1 MIKNYFSVTK
11 PGIVFGNLASA
22 AGGFFLASKGQVDF
36 PVLLL
41 TIIGISFVVASGC
54 VFNNC
59 IDRKIDRKMRR
70 TCNRVLAKR
79 LMSPQVAVFY
89 ASLLGIAGTMLLL
102 AITNMLSVAIVLV
115 GFAIYVCV
123 YSMYA
128 KRSSIYGM
136 LTGSLAGAAPPLA
149 GYCAITNRFDVGALI
164 LLSIFV
170 LWQMPHAYAIAIFR
184 LNDYTAAAIPVLPVK
199 RGICAAKT
207 HIIVYILAFMA
218 AVLMLTLCGYTGY
231 IYLSVAAGF
240 CLFWLC
246 MAWRGYN
253 ASDDEFWA
261 KKQFVLS
268 ILTVFAVSIM
278 MAIDFTVSSAPGM
291 LLTYAP

>member
-22 AGGFFLASKGQVDF
+22 AGGFFLACKGQVDV

-70 TCNRVLAKR
+70 TCNRVLARR
-79 LMSPQVAVFY
+79 LMSPKVAVFY

-115 GFAIYVCV
+115 GFAIYVCI

-128 KRSSIYGM
+128 KRSSVYGM

-149 GYCAITNRFDVGALI
+149 GYCAVTGRFDLGAVI
-164 LLSIFV
+164 LLSIFS
-170 LWQMPHAYAIAIFR
+170 LWQMPHCYSIAVFRFDDYA
-184 LNDYTAAAIPVLPVK
+184 AAAIPVLPVK
-199 RGICAAKT
+199 KGTATTRK
-207 HIIVYILAFMA
+207 HIVGYILAFVA
-218 AVLMLTLCGYTGY
+218 ATLMLTFGGYTGY
-231 IYLSVAAGF
+231 STLAVASGLGLS
-240 CLFWLC
+240 WL
-246 MAWRGYN
+246 N
-253 ASDDEFWA
+253 
-261 KKQFVLS
+261 
-268 ILTVFAVSIM
+268 TAVWI
-278 MAIDFTVSSAPGM
+278 TEHSSEAFLKGQPE
-291 LLTYAP
+291 